1 MYQGTWDEWGRPWGR
16 QRDVTQADLQ
26 DDWEKWLGV
35 TAARV
40 GDLTAGDSGESTDVL
55 ERVLNDIITRIQP
68 EPFNSEISRFA
79 QGLAVQLCIALR
91 RRLGEQ
97 WNFEANKILECWGLG
112 ASHADGVLA
121 AGVSAAA
128 AASGAGVGVSA
139 ASGTPAACGVGVS
152 QVPPPAPGYHD
163 AKAFPELDS
172 QRVPLDLCSALAD
185 DEPPPDWGSASGEE
199 GVVVHDSDSEGIAAR
214 DEPPRDESP
223 EAAAISL
230 EDIGWNKALSK
241 FTRIDRQGFEDVAP
255 MIMAAET
262 NRRKLAMDAA
272 VLRMKQRGATISQH
286 DALAHIR
293 QMRLIFDGLK
303 RRRAELLV
311 RYRDIKITGEIVE
324 SFMKE
329 HRNAFNNSEGQRRFC
344 ALDKGSC
351 SKCSKRL

>member
-1 MYQGTWDEWGRPWGR
+1 M
-16 QRDVTQADLQ
+16 
-26 DDWEKWLGV
+26 
-35 TAARV
+35 
-40 GDLTAGDSGESTDVL
+40 
-55 ERVLNDIITRIQP
+55 
-68 EPFNSEISRFA
+68 
-79 QGLAVQLCIALR
+79 
-91 RRLGEQ
+91 
-97 WNFEANKILECWGLG
+97 
-112 ASHADGVLA
+112 
-121 AGVSAAA
+121 
-128 AASGAGVGVSA
+128 
-139 ASGTPAACGVGVS
+139 
-152 QVPPPAPGYHD
+152 
-163 AKAFPELDS
+163 
-172 QRVPLDLCSALAD
+172 
-185 DEPPPDWGSASGEE
+185 
-199 GVVVHDSDSEGIAAR
+199 VHDSDSEGIAAR
-214 DEPPRDESP
+214 DEPPRDESPEVALGRDEQPRDESP

-241 FTRIDRQGFEDVAP
+241 FTGIDRQGFEDVAP

>member
-1 MYQGTWDEWGRPWGR
+1 M
-16 QRDVTQADLQ
+16 
-26 DDWEKWLGV
+26 GV

-97 WNFEANKILECWGLG
+97 WNFEANNILECWSLG
-112 ASHADGVLA
+112 AGHADGVLA

-152 QVPPPAPGYHD
+152 QGPPPAPGYHD

-172 QRVPLDLCSALAD
+172 QRVPLDLCPALAD
-185 DEPPPDWGSASGEE
+185 DEPLPDWGSASGEE
-199 GVVVHDSDSEGIAAR
+199 GVVVHDSDSEGIARDEPPRDESPEEDVERDEQPRDKSPEEDLAR
-214 DEPPRDESP
+214 DEQPRDESP

-230 EDIGWNKALSK
+230 EDIGWNKALSE
-241 FTRIDRQGFEDVAP
+241 FTGIDRQGFEDVAP

-262 NRRKLAMDAA
+262 NQRKLAMDAA

-286 DALAHIR
+286 DALAHIS
-293 QMRLIFDGLK
+293 QMRLIFDGLQ

>member
-1 MYQGTWDEWGRPWGR
+1 MGAT
-16 QRDVTQADLQ
+16 AS
-26 DDWEKWLGV
+26 GV
-35 TAARV
+35 SALA
-40 GDLTAGDSGESTDVL
+40 AGDSGESTDVL
-55 ERVLNDIITRIQP
+55 ERVLHDIITRTQS

-91 RRLGEQ
+91 RRLAEQ
-97 WNFEANKILECWGLG
+97 WNFEANGILERCCPG

-128 AASGAGVGVSA
+128 AASGAGLGVSA

-172 QRVPLDLCSALAD
+172 QRVPRDLCPALAD
-185 DEPPPDWGSASGEE
+185 NEPLPDWGSASGEE
-199 GVVVHDSDSEGIAAR
+199 GVVVHDSDSEGTAR

-223 EAAAISL
+223 EEDLEGDEQPRASL
-230 EDIGWNKALSK
+230 EDIGWNEALSE
-241 FTRIDRQGFEDVAP
+241 FTGIDRQGFEDVAP

-262 NRRKLAMDAA
+262 NHRKLNVA
-272 VLRMKQRGATISQH
+272 VLRMKERGATISQP
-286 DALAHIR
+286 DAEAHIN

-303 RRRAELLV
+303 RRRAEFLL
-311 RYRDIKITGEIVE
+311 RYRNRNITENIVE

-344 ALDKGSC
+344 ALDKGSG

>member
-1 MYQGTWDEWGRPWGR
+1 M
-16 QRDVTQADLQ
+16 
-26 DDWEKWLGV
+26 GV
-35 TAARV
+35 TAASV
-40 GDLTAGDSGESTDVL
+40 SAAVSGELEQSVNELQTVL
-55 ERVLNDIITRIQP
+55 DKLIERAQP
-68 EPFNSEISRFA
+68 EPLNSEFSRFA
-79 QGLAVQLCIALR
+79 QGLAVQLCIALSG
-91 RRLGEQ
+91 RLGQQ
-97 WNFEANKILECWGLG
+97 WNLEARKTLECWWPSAG
-112 ASHADGVLA
+112 HADGVLA

-163 AKAFPELDS
+163 AKAFPELDA
-172 QRVPLDLCSALAD
+172 QPVPIDLCFALA
-185 DEPPPDWGSASGEE
+185 EEEAPPDWGSASGEE

-223 EAAAISL
+223 EVALGRDEQPRDESPEAAAISL
-230 EDIGWNKALSK
+230 EDIGWNKALSE
-241 FTRIDRQGFEDVAP
+241 FTGIDRQGFEEVAP

-262 NRRKLAMDAA
+262 NQRKLAMDAA